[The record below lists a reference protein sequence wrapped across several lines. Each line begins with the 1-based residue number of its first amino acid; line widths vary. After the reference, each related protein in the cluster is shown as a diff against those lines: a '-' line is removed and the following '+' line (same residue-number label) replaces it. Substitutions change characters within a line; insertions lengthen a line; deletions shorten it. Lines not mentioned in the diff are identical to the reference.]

1 MVQLNWN
8 SLATLA
14 MQLKFTGC
22 TEEERRACF
31 HKVCSCQPCHL
42 FNFTPFLL
50 AEDDG
55 SDYPCSEYSIPYA
68 GSYTYHMD
76 LIEEIV
82 CRNAL
87 QRLEA
92 YTDDDDEVYLLQT
105 AEEGNPVAQL
115 AIADLCATPLDA
127 TRSYLPPH
135 HVAHCLAV
143 TRYGA

>member
-1 MVQLNWN
+1 MTQY
-8 SLATLA
+8 
-14 MQLKFTGC
+14 G
-22 TEEERRACF
+22 
-31 HKVCSCQPCHL
+31 
-42 FNFTPFLL
+42 
-50 AEDDG
+50 
-55 SDYPCSEYSIPYA
+55 